1 MKKIA
6 IFSGKGDLHAHV
18 VNNRL
23 NQLTG
28 YQCQIFETD
37 SVTGN
42 SNITWSSGG
51 VCSLLDY
58 QGELIDLPDIDLIWW
73 RRSGKSQKLPVEEM
87 DESSVDLIHK
97 DCAASILGS
106 VLTQFSGQWVS
117 EPFATTRAEN
127 KLYQLAVAQRVG
139 FKVPKTI
146 VSQNPDAIRT
156 FCHELNN
163 EVIVKPVRGSGK
175 KPLFTR
181 KIQTEH
187 LENEYGMQATPATY
201 QEAIDGFKHL
211 RINCFGSTIKSVL
224 IEADRLDWRENLD
237 VPIYEYQLSQ
247 ENQNKVYDL
256 LKALDLRM
264 GIMDCKINTKGEMV
278 WLEINPQGQFLFLE
292 GITDIPMTDC
302 FVNFIK
308 QELDKLTFGLAFQE
322 SA

>member
-18 VNNRL
+18 VNDRL
-23 NQLTG
+23 NQLAD
-28 YQCQIFETD
+28 YQCQLFETD

-42 SNITWSSGG
+42 SNITWSPGD
-51 VCSLLDY
+51 VCSLLDH
-58 QGELIDLPDIDLIWW
+58 QNDPINLSEIDLIWW
-73 RRSGKSQKLPVEEM
+73 RRSGKSQKLPTEEM
-87 DESSVDLIHK
+87 DESHVDLIHN

-106 VLTQFSGQWVS
+106 VLTQFSGHWVS
-117 EPFATTRAEN
+117 DPFATTRAEN
-127 KLYQLAVAQRVG
+127 KLYQLEVAQRVG

-146 VSQNPDAIRT
+146 VSQNPDAIHE
-156 FCHELNN
+156 FCRGLNN

-181 KIQTEH
+181 KIQKEH
-187 LENEYGMQATPATY
+187 LENQYGMQIAPATY

-247 ENQNKVYDL
+247 EDQSKVYDL
-256 LKALDLRM
+256 LATLDLRM
-264 GIMDCKINTKGEMV
+264 GIIDCKINSEGEMV

-302 FVNFIK
+302 FVDFIK
-308 QELDKLTFGLAFQE
+308 QELRQPNFSLELQE